1 MDVIVSRSGGFA
13 GLRRVWRVDVEEQ
26 PDERAWRDLL
36 GSLPWDEDGAPRSS
50 APGDA
55 APGRTDPAERARAGR
70 PDRFVYE
77 IQVQTHRVRLGETEL
92 DGAWRELVDRVR
104 KAQPR

>member
-13 GLRRVWRVDVEEQ
+13 ELRRVWRVDVEEQ
-26 PDERAWRDLL
+26 PDERAWRELL
-36 GSLPWDEDGAPRSS
+36 GSLPWETDDEPQASYS
-50 APGDA
+50 
-55 APGRTDPAERARAGR
+55 PAVPGR

-77 IQVQTHRVRLGETEL
+77 IQVQTHHVRLGETEL

-104 KAQPR
+104 KAQPS

>member
-13 GLRRVWRVDVEEQ
+13 GLRRVWRVDVDEQ

-36 GSLPWDEDGAPRSS
+36 GSLPWDECGS
-50 APGDA
+50 GEQ
-55 APGRTDPAERARAGR
+55 GRASTGR

-77 IQVQTHRVRLGETEL
+77 IRVQTHHVRLGEAQL
-92 DGAWRELVDRVR
+92 DGAWRELVDRVK

>member
-13 GLRRVWRVDVEEQ
+13 GLRRVWRVDVTEQ
-26 PDERAWRDLL
+26 PDERSWLELL
-36 GSLPWDEDGAPRSS
+36 QSLPWAESEAPRT
-50 APGDA
+50 A
-55 APGRTDPAERARAGR
+55 ATGR

-77 IQVQTHRVRLGETEL
+77 IRVQTHHVRLGETEL
-92 DGAWRELVDRVR
+92 DGAWRELVDRVK

>member
-1 MDVIVSRSGGFA
+1 MDVIVSRTGGFA
-13 GLRRVWRVDVEEQ
+13 GLRRVWRIDVDEQ
-26 PDERAWRDLL
+26 PDERAWHELL
-36 GSLPWDEDGAPRSS
+36 GSLDWEDRPRAGAP
-50 APGDA
+50 AG
-55 APGRTDPAERARAGR
+55 GR

-77 IQVQTHRVRLGETEL
+77 IRVQTHTVRLGETEL

>member
-26 PDERAWRDLL
+26 PDERAWRELL
-36 GSLPWDEDGAPRSS
+36 GSLPWEADDESQASAGRSAS
-50 APGDA
+50 AA
-55 APGRTDPAERARAGR
+55 APGR

-77 IQVQTHRVRLGETEL
+77 IQVQTHHVRLGETEL

-104 KAQPR
+104 KAQPS

>member
-13 GLRRVWRVDVEEQ
+13 GLRRVWRVDVAEQ
-26 PDERAWRDLL
+26 PDQPAWRELL
-36 GSLPWDEDGAPRSS
+36 DSLPWDDGDRSS
-50 APGDA
+50 
-55 APGRTDPAERARAGR
+55 PAR

-77 IQVQTHRVRLGETEL
+77 IRVQTHHVRLGETEL
-92 DGAWRELVDRVR
+92 DGAWRELVDRVK

>member
-13 GLRRVWRVDVEEQ
+13 GLRRVWRVDVDEQ
-26 PDERAWRDLL
+26 PDETAWRELL
-36 GSLPWDEDGAPRSS
+36 GSLPWDEDDS
-50 APGDA
+50 AQREQGRA
-55 APGRTDPAERARAGR
+55 AAGG

-77 IQVQTHRVRLGETEL
+77 IRVQTHHVRLGETQL
-92 DGAWRELVDRVR
+92 DGAWRELVDRVK

>member
-13 GLRRVWRVDVEEQ
+13 GLRRVWRVDVAEQ
-26 PDERAWRDLL
+26 PDERSWLELL
-36 GSLPWDEDGAPRSS
+36 GSLPWGDTASSRQGAS
-50 APGDA
+50 
-55 APGRTDPAERARAGR
+55 GR

-77 IQVQTHRVRLGETEL
+77 ISVQTHHVRLGETEL
-92 DGAWRELVDRVR
+92 DGAWRELVDRVK

>member
-26 PDERAWRDLL
+26 PDERAWRELL
-36 GSLPWDEDGAPRSS
+36 GSLPWDEDDAPRSS
-50 APGDA
+50 PARA
-55 APGRTDPAERARAGR
+55 ASLERAAGR

-77 IQVQTHRVRLGETEL
+77 IQVQTHHVRLGETEL

>member
-13 GLRRVWRVDVEEQ
+13 GLRRVWRVDVTEQ
-26 PDERAWRDLL
+26 PDERAWLELL
-36 GSLPWDEDGAPRSS
+36 DSLPWDDSRAPRGASS
-50 APGDA
+50 
-55 APGRTDPAERARAGR
+55 GR

-77 IQVQTHRVRLGETEL
+77 IRVQTHRVRLGETEL
-92 DGAWRELVDRVR
+92 DGAWRELVDRVK

>member
-13 GLRRVWRVDVEEQ
+13 GLRRVWRVDVEQQ

-36 GSLPWDEDGAPRSS
+36 GSLPWDSADGES
-50 APGDA
+50 
-55 APGRTDPAERARAGR
+55 PGRA
-70 PDRFVYE
+70 DRFVYE
-77 IQVQTHRVRLGETEL
+77 IRVQTHRVRLGETEL
-92 DGAWRELVDRVR
+92 DGAWRELVDRVK

>member
-36 GSLPWDEDGAPRSS
+36 GSLPWEADDEPQRSS
-50 APGDA
+50 SAA
-55 APGRTDPAERARAGR
+55 APGR

-77 IQVQTHRVRLGETEL
+77 IQVQTHHVRLGETEL

-104 KAQPR
+104 KAQPS